1 MSSLLVETTTGEALI
16 SFGEKIPP
24 ETSTVTPATVSDL
37 TTTIPFDSS
46 ECSVFEQ
53 VSGLSKP
60 CQFPF
65 VYKAQSYDKCIYLD
79 NEGND
84 LPWCS
89 TRTGEVTNEH
99 IGGGGHYGDCS
110 EDLCPV
116 ILDEVEFVKWTDQS
130 TVGKYC

>member
-1 MSSLLVETTTGEALI
+1 MRLKILCLVFLLSI
-16 SFGEKIPP
+16 SKTNCKPQRE
-24 ETSTVTPATVSDL
+24 E
-37 TTTIPFDSS
+37 SS
-46 ECSVFEQ
+46 ECSVIETG
-53 VSGLSKP
+53 SGLSMP
-60 CQFPF
+60 CRFPF
-65 VYKAQSYDKCIYLD
+65 VYKDVSYDKCIYLD

-89 TRTGEVTNEH
+89 TRTGDVTNEH

-116 ILDEVEFVKWTDQS
+116 ILDEVEFVKWKDQS

>member
-1 MSSLLVETTTGEALI
+1 MGFKILCLFFLLSISKTNCKPRTEA
-16 SFGEKIPP
+16 
-24 ETSTVTPATVSDL
+24 
-37 TTTIPFDSS
+37 SS
-46 ECSVFEQ
+46 ECSVIETG
-53 VSGLSKP
+53 SGLSKP

-65 VYKAQSYDKCIYLD
+65 VYNGQSYDKCIYLD

-89 TRTGEVTNEH
+89 TRTGDLNNEH

-116 ILDEVEFVKWTDQS
+116 VLDEAVFGKWTDQS

>member
-1 MSSLLVETTTGEALI
+1 MTY
-16 SFGEKIPP
+16 SFWCSTKVDDKLEHVGGGNWGYCRQSCPP
-24 ETSTVTPATVSDL
+24 ITPVTATEE
-37 TTTIPFDSS
+37 SS
-46 ECSVFEQ
+46 ECSVIETG
-53 VSGLSKP
+53 SGLSKP

-65 VYKAQSYDKCIYLD
+65 VYKEQSYDKCIYLD

-89 TRTGEVTNEH
+89 TRTDDVTNEH

-116 ILDEVEFVKWTDQS
+116 ILDEVEFVKWKDQN
-130 TVGKYC
+130 TVGKYRD

>member
-1 MSSLLVETTTGEALI
+1 MRFKILCLFFILSISKTNCKPRTEA
-16 SFGEKIPP
+16 
-24 ETSTVTPATVSDL
+24 
-37 TTTIPFDSS
+37 SS
-46 ECSVFEQ
+46 ECSVIETG
-53 VSGLSKP
+53 SGLSMP

-65 VYKAQSYDKCIYLD
+65 IYKGQSHDKCIYLD

-89 TRTGEVTNEH
+89 TRTSDVTNEH

-116 ILDEVEFVKWTDQS
+116 VLDEAVFGEWRDQN